1 MISGFLAFVTVG
13 GSKIEKPDRVRAK
26 SEAGDKIVFVFVFSS
41 VFLYLRDEYREKAAP
56 QNCIL
61 VHLNL

>member
-26 SEAGDKIVFVFVFSS
+26 SEAGDKIVFVFSS
-41 VFLYLRDEYREKAAP
+41 VFLYLREKYREKAAP

>member
-26 SEAGDKIVFVFVFSS
+26 SEAGDKIVFVFSS
-41 VFLYLRDEYREKAAP
+41 VFLYLREEYREKAAP